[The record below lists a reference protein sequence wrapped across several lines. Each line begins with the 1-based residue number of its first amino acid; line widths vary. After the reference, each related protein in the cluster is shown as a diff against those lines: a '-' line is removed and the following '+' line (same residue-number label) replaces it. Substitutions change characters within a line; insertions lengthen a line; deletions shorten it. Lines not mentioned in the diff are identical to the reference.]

1 MSHFSPVGVDALSL
15 SRGFLLEISDT
26 QCVESIGAGSLDWR
40 LCKTLKPGDLR
51 QPGFY
56 LRVAGTI
63 HVSLKLTK
71 TATELESMIMAE
83 LREHPACESAAVV
96 VFGPMGSGW
105 TPC

>member
-1 MSHFSPVGVDALSL
+1 
-15 SRGFLLEISDT
+15 
-26 QCVESIGAGSLDWR
+26 LDWR

-105 TPC
+105 DAVLAVLEPR